1 MVNHTITKLNS
12 NVFFST
18 GDAGYIVHKSVPY
31 GTVGSSI
38 LYLLRRAQ
46 ENKSVMARTAKESGI
61 LREEMKRRLWTNLG
75 YA

>member
-1 MVNHTITKLNS
+1 M
-12 NVFFST
+12 
-18 GDAGYIVHKSVPY
+18 HKSVPY